1 MSKLLISII
10 DDDELYKYALRRMLR
25 KLEINDLGI
34 IEFSNGV
41 EAIDFY
47 NRRIMEGG
55 ELPDVIFLDINM
67 PLMDG
72 FQFMIEYKGL
82 KDKLDKI
89 AEIYMCSSSI
99 NPNDVQNAEEIEEI
113 TEYIT
118 KPFKFEKIHEILMTV
133 K

>member
-25 KLEINDLGI
+25 KLKINELGI

-47 NRRIMEGG
+47 NKRIMEGG

-72 FQFMIEYKGL
+72 FQFMMEYIGL
-82 KDKLDKI
+82 KDRLDKK
-89 AEIYMCSSSI
+89 AEIFMCSSSI
-99 NPNDVQNAEEIEEI
+99 NSSDVQNAEEIEDI

>member
-10 DDDELYKYALRRMLR
+10 DDDKLYKYALQRMLR
-25 KLEINDLGI
+25 KLKINDLGI
-34 IEFSNGV
+34 IDFSNGM

-47 NRRIMEGG
+47 NKRIIEGG
-55 ELPDVIFLDINM
+55 ELPDIIFLDINM

-99 NPNDVQNAEEIEEI
+99 IPDDMKNSEEI
-113 TEYIT
+113 TEYIK
-118 KPFKFEKIHEILMTV
+118 KPFQFEKIHEILMTV